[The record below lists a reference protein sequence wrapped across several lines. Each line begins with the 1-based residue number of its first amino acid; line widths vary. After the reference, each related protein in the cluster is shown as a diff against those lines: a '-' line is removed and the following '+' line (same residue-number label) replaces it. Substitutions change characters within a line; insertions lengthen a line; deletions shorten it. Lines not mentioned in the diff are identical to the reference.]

1 MKKLWS
7 VAKRPEG
14 LKIGSTAKY
23 ALVRHAT
30 TNRLSCHDIT
40 NHLQVPLSGK
50 NQITLLFQLIQEA
63 HRFKRSLQR
72 QNLIALQLMGG
83 TEDSGQG
90 PFSLLNKAGSILNP
104 HHPAFRKP
112 FGRDSDQITV
122 RL

>member
-7 VAKRPEG
+7 VAKRPEV
-14 LKIGSTAKY
+14 LKIGSTANY
-23 ALVRHAT
+23 ALFRHAT
-30 TNRLSCHDIT
+30 T
-40 NHLQVPLSGK
+40 NHLQVPLPGK
-50 NQITLLFQLIQEA
+50 NQITLLFQLIQEE
-63 HRFKRSLQR
+63 HRFKRSLQL

-90 PFSLLNKAGSILNP
+90 TFSLLNKTGSIINP